1 MFLPITLEEVKKLG
15 WNNTDII
22 FVTGDAYI
30 DSSYM
35 GVAVLGKYLLKNGF
49 KVAIIPQPSLNNGD
63 IKRFGE
69 PRLFWGVTAGSVDS
83 MVANY
88 TPLLKRRKSDDYT
101 PGGVNNRRPD
111 RAVIKYVNLIRQNFK
126 NTKPIIIG
134 GIEASLR
141 RIAHYDY
148 WSDSIKRSI
157 LFDSKADYLVY
168 GMAELT
174 TLQIAQ
180 NLRNNLPINNINGLC
195 YISKEPVENYIHLPS
210 YEDILKDKFKLVDC
224 YLQLYSNNDPL
235 NANGLVQKHG
245 SRYLVHNPPMRYLSE
260 KEIDEIY
267 NLNFEN
273 KPHPLYK
280 EKIKAIDTIKDSIT
294 THRGCF
300 GECNF
305 CAIAVHQGTT
315 VISRSEDSIL
325 DEVKKIAKSKDFNGY
340 IKDLGGPTANM
351 YKIEC
356 TKKLKFGKCKDKKCI
371 ADGICRLLKVSHQ
384 SQISLIEKVSNIPFV
399 KKVFI
404 ASGIRPDLIYN
415 DSSFGNAY
423 LKKLIGEHV
432 SGQLKIA
439 PEHVDEK
446 VLKLMGKPS
455 QKKLLKKFVK
465 DFYEISK
472 KHGKNQFLT
481 YYLIAAHPGCD
492 TRQMKDAKNFMERVL
507 NCSPE
512 QVQIFTPLPL
522 TISSLM
528 YLLEYDPFEK
538 KKIFVEKGLKGKRLQ
553 KELFFTKSNSGGK
566 NTRKNKDN
574 PNHVK

>member
-1 MFLPITLEEVKKLG
+1 MFLPITYEEVRKLG
-15 WNNTDII
+15 WSNIDII
-22 FVTGDAYI
+22 FITGDAYI
-30 DSSYM
+30 DSSYI
-35 GVAVLGKYLLKNGF
+35 GVAILGKYLLNKGF
-49 KVAIIPQPSLNNGD
+49 KVALIPQPSLNSD
-63 IKRFGE
+63 EIKRFGE
-69 PRLFWGVTAGSVDS
+69 PNLFWGVTAGSVDS

-88 TPLLKRRKSDDYT
+88 TSLLKKRKSDDYT
-101 PGGVNNRRPD
+101 PGGLNNKRPD
-111 RAVIKYVNLIRQNFK
+111 RAVIKYVNIIRQHFK

-180 NLRNNLPINNINGLC
+180 SLKNNLPINNIKGLC
-195 YISKEPVENYIHLPS
+195 YVSKDPVENYIHLAS
-210 YEDILKDKFKLVDC
+210 YEDLLQDKFKLVDC

-235 NANGLVQKHG
+235 NANGLIQKHG
-245 SRYLVHNPPMRYLSE
+245 NRFLIHNPPMRSLRGE
-260 KEIDEIY
+260 EIDEIY
-267 NLNFEN
+267 NLDFEN
-273 KPHPLYK
+273 KPHPIYK
-280 EKIKAIDTIKDSIT
+280 EKIKALETIKDSIT
-294 THRGCF
+294 THRGCY

-315 VISRSEDSIL
+315 IVSRSEDSIVN
-325 DEVKKIAKSKDFNGY
+325 EVKKISQSKDFKGY

-351 YKIEC
+351 YKVEC
-356 TKKLKFGKCKDKKCI
+356 SKKLKFGKCKNKRCI
-371 ADGICRLLKVSHQ
+371 ADGICSSLKISHSYQLNLLAKVSK
-384 SQISLIEKVSNIPFV
+384 ISSVT
-399 KKVFI
+399 KVFI
-404 ASGIRPDLIYN
+404 ASGVRPDMIYN
-415 DSSFGNAY
+415 DASFGKSY
-423 LKKLIGEHV
+423 LKKLISSHV

-439 PEHVDEK
+439 PEHVDDD
-446 VLKLMGKPS
+446 VLKLMGKPP
-455 QKKLLKKFVK
+455 QKELLKRFVK

-481 YYLIAAHPGCD
+481 YYMIAAHPGCNIS
-492 TRQMKDAKNFMERVL
+492 QMKDAKNFMEREL
-507 NCSPE
+507 HCNPE

-528 YLLEYDPFEK
+528 YFLEYDPFKK

-553 KELFFTKSNSGGK
+553 KELFSTKFKSSGK
-566 NTRKNKDN
+566 NTGKNKHN
-574 PNHVK
+574 PFNVK

>member
-1 MFLPITLEEVKKLG
+1 MFLPITPEEVKNLG
-15 WNNTDII
+15 WSSIDII
-22 FVTGDAYI
+22 FITGDAYI
-30 DSSYM
+30 DSSYI
-35 GVAVLGKYLLKNGF
+35 GVAVLGKYLLHKGF
-49 KVAIIPQPSLNNGD
+49 KVAIIPQPSLD
-63 IKRFGE
+63 SDEIKKFGQ
-69 PRLFWGVTAGSVDS
+69 PNLFWGVTAGSVDS

-88 TPLLKRRKSDDYT
+88 TSLLKKRKTDDYT
-101 PGGVNNRRPD
+101 PGGLNNKRPD
-111 RAVIKYVNLIRQNFK
+111 RAVIKYVNLIRQHFK
-126 NTKPIIIG
+126 NTKPIVIG

-180 NLRNNLPINNINGLC
+180 SLKNNLPINDINGLC
-195 YISKEPVENYIHLPS
+195 YISKEPADNYIRLAD
-210 YEDILKDKFKLVDC
+210 YDELLKDKFKLADC
-224 YLQLYSNNDPL
+224 YMQLYANNDPL
-235 NANGLVQKHG
+235 NAVGLMQKYDN
-245 SRYLVHNPPMRYLSE
+245 RYLIHNPPMRHLTES
-260 KEIDEIY
+260 EIDEIY
-267 NLNFEN
+267 NLDYEN
-273 KPHPLYK
+273 KPHPIYK
-280 EKIKAIDTIKDSIT
+280 EKIKAIETISDSIT
-294 THRGCF
+294 THRGCY

-315 VISRSEDSIL
+315 IVSRSEDSIL
-325 DEVKKIAKSKDFNGY
+325 NEVKKLSLNTNFKGY

-351 YKIEC
+351 YKVEC
-356 TKKLKFGKCKDKKCI
+356 AKKLKFGKCKDKRCI
-371 ADGICRLLKVSHQ
+371 ADGICSSLKISHR
-384 SQISLIEKVSNIPFV
+384 SQINLLEKVSKIPSV
-399 KKVFI
+399 KKAFI

-415 DSSFGNAY
+415 DSSYGKHY
-423 LKKLIGEHV
+423 LKRLIGEHV

-455 QKKLLKKFVK
+455 QKELLKKFVK

-472 KHGKNQFLT
+472 QYGKKQFLT
-481 YYLIAAHPGCD
+481 YYMIAAHPGCD
-492 TRQMKDAKNFMERVL
+492 INQMKDAKDFMEKEL
-507 NCSPE
+507 HCNPE

-528 YLLEYDPFEK
+528 YFLEYDPFEK

-553 KELFFTKSNSGGK
+553 KELFSAKFKPRSKNPGK
-566 NTRKNKDN
+566 NKQNTRNMK
-574 PNHVK
+574 